1 MRNTLTRSE
10 IAHAVHLEI
19 GLSRNESSK
28 LVEDVIEKM
37 TECFVKGEN
46 VKLSSFGTFSVR
58 SKKERIGRNPKTKE
72 IKIISPRNVILFKP
86 SKEFKKLINNQFHE

>member
-1 MRNTLTRSE
+1 MRSTLTRSE
-10 IAHAVHLEI
+10 IAQAVHLEI

-28 LVEDVIEKM
+28 LVEDVLEKM

-58 SKKERIGRNPKTKE
+58 SKKERIGRNPKTGIE
-72 IKIISPRNVILFKP
+72 ARISSRRVLSFHP
-86 SKEFKKLINNQFHE
+86 SISLRKRVNK